1 MALIKRLS
9 LMIAFS
15 LSLFSAS
22 SFAQDYSEGAIADR
36 IAPIGDV
43 YIDGEIVTAS
53 SKQAPAA
60 PAGPRSGESI
70 YNTFCV
76 ACHGSGLLG
85 APKKGDAAAWEPR
98 VAQGQETLI
107 NHAILGFNS
116 MPAKGTCSN
125 CSDEEIASTVAF
137 LIKDLY

>member
-22 SFAQDYSEGAIADR
+22 SFAQDYSEAAIADR

-53 SKQAPAA
+53 SKQEPAA

-85 APKKGDAAAWEPR
+85 APKKGDAAAWQPR
-98 VAQGQETLI
+98 VAQGQETLT
-107 NHAILGFNS
+107 NHAINGLNS
-116 MPAKGTCSN
+116 MPARGTCAD
-125 CSDEEIASTVAF
+125 CSDEEIAATVAF

>member
-1 MALIKRLS
+1 MVVKANLVIINILTTSLSENWLLFNMTGVHVALIKRLS

-53 SKQAPAA
+53 
-60 PAGPRSGESI
+60 
-70 YNTFCV
+70 
-76 ACHGSGLLG
+76 
-85 APKKGDAAAWEPR
+85 
-98 VAQGQETLI
+98 
-107 NHAILGFNS
+107 
-116 MPAKGTCSN
+116 
-125 CSDEEIASTVAF
+125 
-137 LIKDLY
+137 